1 MITVNV
7 ADCHYPPA
15 PKNFPPSAEVFI
27 CRVSGST
34 YDYCGGWAIK
44 GKPHVHKFII
54 PGSIRADG
62 LFSDPLE
69 AKAALDEYLSH
80 CCS

>member
-15 PKNFPPSAEVFI
+15 PKSFPPDAEVFI
-27 CRVSGST
+27 CRAKSDT
-34 YDYCGGWAIK
+34 YDYCGAWAII
-44 GKPHVHKFII
+44 GKPNIHKFII

-69 AKAALDEYLSH
+69 AKAALEEYLSH

>member
-7 ADCHYPPA
+7 ADCYYPPA
-15 PKNFPPSAEVFI
+15 PKSFPPDAEVFI

-34 YDYCGGWAIK
+34 CDYCGGWALK
-44 GKPHVHKFII
+44 NGPLVHKFII
-54 PGSIRADG
+54 PGSLRADG

-69 AKAALDEYLSH
+69 AKAALEEYKKSVAA
-80 CCS
+80 

>member
-1 MITVNV
+1 MITVRS
-7 ADCHYPPA
+7 ADCMFPPA
-15 PKNFPPSAEVFI
+15 PQEFPQDAEVFI
-27 CRVSGST
+27 CRARADT

-54 PGSIRADG
+54 PGSVRKDG

-69 AKAALDEYLSH
+69 ARDALNKYLEGLEK
-80 CCS
+80 

>member
-1 MITVNV
+1 MKTVNV
-7 ADCHYPPA
+7 ADCYYPQA
-15 PKNFPPSAEVFI
+15 PHSFPPSAEVFI

-44 GKPHVHKFII
+44 GKPNVHKFII
-54 PGSIRADG
+54 PGSVRSDG

-69 AKAALDEYLSH
+69 ALDALNNYLEGLQR
-80 CCS
+80 

>member
-1 MITVNV
+1 MITVRSG
-7 ADCHYPPA
+7 DYMFPPT
-15 PKNFPPSAEVFI
+15 PRSFPPSAEVFI

-44 GKPHVHKFII
+44 GKSNVRKFII
-54 PGSIRADG
+54 PGSVRSDG

-69 AKAALDEYLSH
+69 ARDALNKYLEGLKR
-80 CCS
+80 

>member
-1 MITVNV
+1 MITVRSG
-7 ADCHYPPA
+7 DYMFPPA
-15 PKNFPPSAEVFI
+15 PHSFPAGSEVFV
-27 CRVSGST
+27 CRARAET

-54 PGSIRADG
+54 PGSVRKDG

-69 AKAALDEYLSH
+69 ARDALNKYLEGLEK
-80 CCS
+80 